1 MIFRSLVI
9 ALALLAVI
17 ASDSWAQSKQP
28 SPQSKPPAQP
38 PATDQRGTDQIPLS
52 VKILPA
58 TDAKEQADKTE
69 RDRKEKAIIDE
80 KLAFETQRIADY
92 TDWLAVFTG
101 LLFLIAILQAAL
113 FFWQL
118 RYMRDE
124 GKRARA
130 AFISANRPK
139 SECAGFDSAMT
150 KTPMLQQSS
159 IAVLPAPPSK
169 QLKVLSILETQI
181 PSFLTTSM
189 STKGKWK

>member
-28 SPQSKPPAQP
+28 SPQSKP